1 MMKKNMKRNR
11 KNEENKKIL
20 KAEYNAIRAKQR
32 KEMIKSIAKYAV
44 SAIILISWCCYLLFY
59 FQKKVN

>member
-44 SAIILISWCCYLLFY
+44 SAIILITDVAIY
-59 FQKKVN
+59 FFIFKKK

>member
-1 MMKKNMKRNR
+1 MMKKNMKRNK

-44 SAIILISWCCYLLFY
+44 SAIILITDVAIY
-59 FQKKVN
+59 FFIFKKK

>member
-1 MMKKNMKRNR
+1 MKKNMKRNR

-44 SAIILISWCCYLLFY
+44 SAIMLITDVAIY
-59 FQKKVN
+59 FFIFKKK

>member
-1 MMKKNMKRNR
+1 MKKNMKRNR

-32 KEMIKSIAKYAV
+32 KEMIKSIEICSFCHNINY
-44 SAIILISWCCYLLFY
+44 
-59 FQKKVN
+59 

>member
-1 MMKKNMKRNR
+1 MKKNMKRNR

-44 SAIILISWCCYLLFY
+44 SAIILITDVAIY
-59 FQKKVN
+59 FFIFKKK